1 MLKVRGVLMG
11 TGPSRHVTRSY
22 NVCVNGLSMAH
33 ISTSVNDSTEKAI
46 QKAIEGIQWF
56 LNPANMTPEEKEK
69 SVIKISEATEKHF
82 ELQIWTLKEAP
93 RDPDKLRKLLQEK
106 QKQYEKAT
114 DSEEIEPLVTE
125 IEMLKFVQ
133 FLVNRKSNSSS

>member
-1 MLKVRGVLMG
+1 
-11 TGPSRHVTRSY
+11 
-22 NVCVNGLSMAH
+22 MAH